1 MTADLMATRSK
12 VVSNRKSD
20 DYTGFA
26 GVRSGHKMGISLTQ
40 RARRP
45 RPRGN
50 VIEPSPCAG
59 VESMI
64 EF

>member
-26 GVRSGHKMGISLTQ
+26 GVKGSQDGISLSQ